1 MSPILSARGGLSSR
15 AYGQFAAST
24 AAAPDLGAMFP
35 LGMVQVGSGGTS
47 TISFT
52 SIPATYK
59 HLEIRYIVRADVADF
74 DSALLM
80 RFNSDTASNYS
91 WHILRGSGSALYVDA
106 GTNNSNPL
114 VGSQVGNSS
123 TANVFGGGTISV
135 LDYANTNKYKTAR
148 ALGGFDANGSGYIQ
162 ITSQGWRSTSAVSS
176 IQLTFSTGSGFL
188 QYSQFALYG
197 IKGA

>member
-1 MSPILSARGGLSSR
+1 MLNIIAGSLSVGVTPSTSSYESI
-15 AYGQFAAST
+15 AT
-24 AAAPDLGAMFP
+24 TT
-35 LGMVQVGSGGTS
+35 VGSGGTA
-47 TISFT
+47 TVSFT
-52 SIPATYK
+52 SIPSTYK

-80 RFNSDTASNYS
+80 RFNSDTSSNYS
-91 WHILRGSGSALYVDA
+91 WHILRGSGSSIYVDGA
-106 GTNNSNPL
+106 ANNSNPL

-123 TANVFGGGTISV
+123 TASVFGAGTISV
-135 LDYANTNKYKTAR
+135 LDYADTNKYKTSR

-162 ITSQGWRSTSAVSS
+162 LSSQGWRSTSAVSS

-197 IKGA
+197 IKGV